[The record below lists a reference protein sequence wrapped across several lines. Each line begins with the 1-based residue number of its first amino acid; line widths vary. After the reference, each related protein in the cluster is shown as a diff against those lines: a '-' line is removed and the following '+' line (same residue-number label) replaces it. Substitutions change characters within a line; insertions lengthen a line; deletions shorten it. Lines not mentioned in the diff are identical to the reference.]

1 MTTVSHIA
9 LMEFQNVCNTQNVF
23 VKNVYKSSNTFV
35 SLYIQDHPVYLHS
48 DLYHSYRSKKRKMR
62 RTVANQ
68 LLINSMDSKM
78 VHVTRPLVK
87 WYFSVATGNRI
98 SSDATRVSVLEMLQ
112 RRVRRP
118 LSQRNATVF
127 CFPERRKHISL
138 SASHY
143 ALLMRLMLAASWHLH
158 ALKIRWNYSP
168 IICDKLQ
175 HRGKFVQ

>member
-1 MTTVSHIA
+1 MYVTRITYSWKMSTRVRILSWACI
-9 LMEFQNVCNTQNVF
+9 F
-23 VKNVYKSSNTFV
+23 KII
-35 SLYIQDHPVYLHS
+35 LYIYTATCIIRIVQ
-48 DLYHSYRSKKRKMR
+48 KKRKMR

-78 VHVTRPLVK
+78 AHVTRPLVK